1 MIDLMKRL
9 TELDATNP
17 NVIKNKHIIENTD
30 ETLDECGMMPMQ
42 SVTDHHSPATIN
54 ISADS
59 GQELSDMLR
68 DIMTLAGHD
77 HADEPVSTPV
87 AALEPVG
94 PPETDPTST
103 MRSVIDK
110 LHLPGSDEQ
119 DDEKKD
125 IDEYDNAPEDP
136 TDQSEFD
143 SDQFAHQENQPG
155 QGDRM
160 DGSMPKGIPTMEEVE
175 KNLLDEYRKF
185 VESELQ

>member
-9 TELDATNP
+9 AELDATNP
-17 NVIKNKHIIENTD
+17 NVIKNQQVDEN
-30 ETLDECGMMPMQ
+30 LDECGMMPMQ
-42 SVTDHHSPATIN
+42 SVADHHSPATIN

-77 HADEPVSTPV
+77 HEDEPVSTPG
-87 AALEPVG
+87 ATLEPVG
-94 PPETDPTST
+94 PPEMDATST

-110 LHLPGSDEQ
+110 LHSPDT
-119 DDEKKD
+119 DDEENP
-125 IDEYDNAPEDP
+125 IDEYDNTPEDP
-136 TDQSEFD
+136 NDKSEFD
-143 SDQFAHQENQPG
+143 PDQFAHQENQPG

-160 DGSMPKGIPTMEEVE
+160 DGNLPKGIPTMEEVE